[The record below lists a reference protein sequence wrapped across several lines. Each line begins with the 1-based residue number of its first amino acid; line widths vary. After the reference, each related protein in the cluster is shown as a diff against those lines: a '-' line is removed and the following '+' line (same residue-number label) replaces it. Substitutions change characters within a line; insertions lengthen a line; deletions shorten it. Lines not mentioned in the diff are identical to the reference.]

1 MGAFICVAKCAE
13 SSAMEHDE
21 TCAEKRGTLADSE
34 LEAVAGGS
42 GGGFPTSFL
51 ALTTVGAYA
60 EATWTPRT
68 YAVQA
73 DLSASITGARAG
85 SYGWRRP

>member
-1 MGAFICVAKCAE
+1 
-13 SSAMEHDE
+13 MEHDE

-60 EATWTPRT
+60 EATWTP
-68 YAVQA
+68 
-73 DLSASITGARAG
+73 
-85 SYGWRRP
+85 